1 MKASI
6 TDLGVLVVT
15 PETPLE
21 TFALNQWA
29 GLAFAGAHTVE
40 NETNG
45 ETFTLLRPASL
56 IVNGN
61 TAEPKP

>member
-1 MKASI
+1 MRASI

-29 GLAFAGAHTVE
+29 GLALAGLHT
-40 NETNG
+40 NEDTG
-45 ETFTLLRPASL
+45 ETFTLLRSASL